1 MESCAAERKWMQ
13 EWYRCNVDAI
23 WDYMFIR
30 FYRMMDTDTMSYRHL
45 KTTEMNFGCGRQLT
59 LVYKMPKLTSASFL
73 EVAFESCKNCL
84 LLRFVKLLLLPC
96 WNIVSSTWV
105 LSFLGLGFGR
115 GRGSW
120 WERRCLDA
128 QLPDPGHESTHQEQK
143 QRMNCPVYSPAV
155 YISLSANWH
164 QLQMLWELEKAKH
177 IFAAEEVTKGITA
190 CTIKRSCCT
199 WCGFHS
205 DFCIDLK
212 DSTCDSCNARTLP
225 PRLIYIGTEIVKVR
239 NPQERSERQGDEW
252 RLIKER

>member
-30 FYRMMDTDTMSYRHL
+30 FYRMMDTDTMSCRHL

-84 LLRFVKLLLLPC
+84 LLRFVKLLLLLS
-96 WNIVSSTWV
+96 WNVVSSTWV
-105 LSFLGLGFGR
+105 LSFLGLRFWTRVWIMVRTKMFGCATFWPR
-115 GRGSW
+115 SW
-120 WERRCLDA
+120 KHPPRTKAKD
-128 QLPDPGHESTHQEQK
+128 ESSL
-143 QRMNCPVYSPAV
+143 VYSPAV

-205 DFCIDLK
+205 DFCTDLK
-212 DSTCDSCNARTLP
+212 QTEHVTLVMHEP
-225 PRLIYIGTEIVKVR
+225 F
-239 NPQERSERQGDEW
+239 RQGW
-252 RLIKER
+252 STSVQR

>member
-1 MESCAAERKWMQ
+1 MLEYC
-13 EWYRCNVDAI
+13 
-23 WDYMFIR
+23 FINLSPQFFGPR
-30 FYRMMDTDTMSYRHL
+30 FWTRAWIMVRTKM
-45 KTTEMNFGCGRQLT
+45 FGCA
-59 LVYKMPKLTSASFL
+59 TSWPRSWKHPPRTKAKD
-73 EVAFESCKNCL
+73 ESSL
-84 LLRFVKLLLLPC
+84 
-96 WNIVSSTWV
+96 
-105 LSFLGLGFGR
+105 
-115 GRGSW
+115 
-120 WERRCLDA
+120 
-128 QLPDPGHESTHQEQK
+128 
-143 QRMNCPVYSPAV
+143 VYSPAV

-212 DSTCDSCNARTLP
+212 DWTCDSCNARTLP

-252 RLIKER
+252 RLIEAR